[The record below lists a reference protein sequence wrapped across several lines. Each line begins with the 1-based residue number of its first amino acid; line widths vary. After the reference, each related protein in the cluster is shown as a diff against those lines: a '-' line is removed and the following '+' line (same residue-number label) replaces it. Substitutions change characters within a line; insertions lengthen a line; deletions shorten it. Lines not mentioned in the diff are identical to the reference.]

1 MSAGPAVPGS
11 SKDCSQLIKSNSSSK
26 NSSKNSTVPHLV
38 QQQQQ
43 NNKDPQPGTSNN
55 HSENC
60 NNSESVSQTTESPYV
75 IVNNQIVNNA
85 AVDLNNQAGQPADDP
100 KPGPSTTAAEFD
112 LEVFDSGSSC
122 SLEDCWRCD
131 KDCPPTVAPVVQATA
146 STSSTSKGLRS
157 KSRSKKHLSSSATSE
172 SSENESYDEL
182 VGIGVIGSQGS
193 PMNPHE
199 PMESACPSETEEAI
213 SDEEE
218 EDLEGIFLCWQK
230 KSYLKWQFL
239 ACHLVLLSAI

>member
-1 MSAGPAVPGS
+1 MINVNASNAGSNPVAELDHNNPPA
-11 SKDCSQLIKSNSSSK
+11 L
-26 NSSKNSTVPHLV
+26 L
-38 QQQQQ
+38 
-43 NNKDPQPGTSNN
+43 
-55 HSENC
+55 
-60 NNSESVSQTTESPYV
+60 
-75 IVNNQIVNNA
+75 NQI
-85 AVDLNNQAGQPADDP
+85 QDDP

-131 KDCPPTVAPVVQATA
+131 KEIVPAVVPLQATA
-146 STSSTSKGLRS
+146 SSSTASKGLRS

-182 VGIGVIGSQGS
+182 VGIGVLGSQGS

-213 SDEEE
+213 S
-218 EDLEGIFLCWQK
+218 G
-230 KSYLKWQFL
+230 
-239 ACHLVLLSAI
+239 

>member
-1 MSAGPAVPGS
+1 MIFGA
-11 SKDCSQLIKSNSSSK
+11 LIQTSIQWNTNSNHNIIES
-26 NSSKNSTVPHLV
+26 
-38 QQQQQ
+38 
-43 NNKDPQPGTSNN
+43 GTS
-55 HSENC
+55 
-60 NNSESVSQTTESPYV
+60 ESTTESPYV
-75 IVNNQIVNNA
+75 INVNASNAGSNPVAELDHNNPPLLNQI
-85 AVDLNNQAGQPADDP
+85 QDDP

-131 KDCPPTVAPVVQATA
+131 KEIVPAVVPLQATA
-146 STSSTSKGLRS
+146 SSSTASKGLRS

-182 VGIGVIGSQGS
+182 VGIGVLGSQGS

-213 SDEEE
+213 S
-218 EDLEGIFLCWQK
+218 GWHC
-230 KSYLKWQFL
+230 
-239 ACHLVLLSAI
+239 